1 MKLAMNKSAQAS
13 FAKYK
18 LSAVALVLAQTISTI
33 PADAQIL
40 KYVNNVPV
48 LLPRRS
54 PAQNLP
60 NRTQTKP
67 QKPAGRVSFVQP
79 KLPSTGIP
87 SGRQR
92 GAAGRGNC
100 LNVDVPLTALVPAVQ
115 KPIGDGQTDLMMTNI
130 WGLTAKS
137 HPTLLFYI
145 PYANASAQAGEFVLQ
160 DKEDNDI
167 YRTMIAL
174 PPIPSVV
181 KISLAAMSAPLEIGK
196 MYRWYFKVRCS
207 VQNMSGPIF
216 VEGWMQRVALEP
228 KISDLLA
235 AATPLQKIDIYAE
248 NGIWYDTVADLAQM
262 RVQNPGNEE
271 LEADWRQLLQSVG
284 LADIQSQPVVTATLK
299 DSNVKNSFKF

>member
-1 MKLAMNKSAQAS
+1 MILAMNKSAPAS

-18 LSAVALVLAQTISTI
+18 LSAVALVLAHTTSTI
-33 PADAQIL
+33 PAYAQIN
-40 KYVNNVPV
+40 KYVNSVPV

-60 NRTQTKP
+60 NRTQIKP

-115 KPIGDGQTDLMMTNI
+115 KPMGDGQTDLMMTNV

-137 HPTLLFYI
+137 HPTLLFYV
-145 PYANASAQAGEFVLQ
+145 PYSSASAQTGEFVMQ
-160 DKEDNDI
+160 DEEDNDI
-167 YRTMIAL
+167 YRATINL
-174 PPIPSVV
+174 PQTPSVV
-181 KISLAAMSAPLEIGK
+181 SMSLANMSAPLEIGK
-196 MYRWYFKVRCS
+196 MYHWYFKVRCS

-216 VEGWMQRVALEP
+216 VEGWMQRVTLAP
-228 KISDLLA
+228 KISDRLA

-271 LEADWRQLLQSVG
+271 LEADWQKLLQSVG
-284 LADIQSQPVVTATLK
+284 LADIQSQAVVTATLK
-299 DSNVKNSFKF
+299 NSKVKNSFKF

>member
-18 LSAVALVLAQTISTI
+18 LGAVVLVLAHTTSTI
-33 PADAQIL
+33 PADAQIIEF
-40 KYVNNVPV
+40 VNSMPV
-48 LLPRRS
+48 TLPRRS
-54 PAQNLP
+54 PARNSP

-67 QKPAGRVSFVQP
+67 QKPSGRVSFVQP

-115 KPIGDGQTDLMMTNI
+115 KPLGDGQTDLMMTNI
-130 WGLTAKS
+130 WGLTVKS
-137 HPTLLFYI
+137 HPTLLFYV
-145 PYANASAQAGEFVLQ
+145 PYTSAFAQTGEFVLQ
-160 DKEDNDI
+160 DEEDNDI
-167 YRTMIAL
+167 YQAAIAL
-174 PPIPSVV
+174 PQTPSIV
-181 KISLAAMSAPLEIGK
+181 SMNLASMSAPLEIGK
-196 MYRWYFKVRCS
+196 MYHWYFKVRCS
-207 VQNMSGPIF
+207 AQNMSGPIF
-216 VEGWMQRVALEP
+216 VEGWVQRVALEP
-228 KISDLLA
+228 KISDRLA

-262 RVQNPGNEE
+262 RGQNLGNEE
-271 LEADWRQLLQSVG
+271 LEADWQQLLQSVG

>member
-18 LSAVALVLAQTISTI
+18 LSAVALVLAHTTSTI
-33 PADAQIL
+33 PANAQIV
-40 KYVNNVPV
+40 KYVNSAPV

-54 PAQNLP
+54 PVQNLP
-60 NRTQTKP
+60 NRTQIKP
-67 QKPAGRVSFVQP
+67 QKRSGRVSFVQP

-115 KPIGDGQTDLMMTNI
+115 KPMGDGQTDLMMTNI

-160 DKEDNDI
+160 DEEDNDI

-174 PPIPSVV
+174 PPTPSVV
-181 KISLAAMSAPLEIGK
+181 KISLAAMSAPLEIGE
-196 MYRWYFKVRCS
+196 MYRWYFKVRCTP
-207 VQNMSGPIF
+207 NMSAPIF
-216 VEGWMQRVALEP
+216 VEGWMERIALEP
-228 KISDLLA
+228 KISDRLA

-262 RVQNPGNEE
+262 RVQNPANQE
-271 LEADWRQLLQSVG
+271 LEADWQQLLQSVG
-284 LADIQSQPVVTATLK
+284 LADIQSEPVVTATLK
-299 DSNVKNSFKF
+299 NSNVKNSFKF

>member
-1 MKLAMNKSAQAS
+1 MILAMNKSAQAS

-18 LSAVALVLAQTISTI
+18 LGAVALVLTHTTSII
-33 PADAQIL
+33 PAYAQNL
-40 KYVNNVPV
+40 EFVNNIP

-54 PAQNLP
+54 PPQNLP
-60 NRTQTKP
+60 NQTQTKP
-67 QKPAGRVSFVQP
+67 QKRSGRVSFVQP

-100 LNVDVPLTALVPAVQ
+100 LNVEVPLTALVPAVQ
-115 KPIGDGQTDLMMTNI
+115 QPIGDGQTDLMMTNI
-130 WGLTAKS
+130 WGLTVKS
-137 HPTLLFYI
+137 HPTLLFYV
-145 PYANASAQAGEFVLQ
+145 PYISAFAQSGEFVLQ
-160 DKEDNDI
+160 DEEDNDI
-167 YRTMIAL
+167 HRATINL
-174 PPIPSVV
+174 PQTPSVV
-181 KISLAAMSAPLEIGK
+181 KISLAAMSAPLKIGK

-216 VEGWMQRVALEP
+216 VEGWMQRIALEP
-228 KISDLLA
+228 KISDRLA

-262 RVQNPGNEE
+262 RLQNPGNEE
-271 LEADWRQLLQSVG
+271 LEADWQQLLQSVG
-284 LADIQSQPVVTATLK
+284 LADIQSEPVVTATFK